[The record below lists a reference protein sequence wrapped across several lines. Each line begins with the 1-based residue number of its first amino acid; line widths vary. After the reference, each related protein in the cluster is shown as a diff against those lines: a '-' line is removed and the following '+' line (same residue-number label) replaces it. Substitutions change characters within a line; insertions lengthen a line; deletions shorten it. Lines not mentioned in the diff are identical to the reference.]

1 MVLDSRRVTVIN
13 RGRDLGTGDE
23 GKVTLF
29 SVTAVI
35 CHDVGSGDHMKK
47 MITIIEYVYLL

>member
-35 CHDVGSGDHMKK
+35 CHDVGSDHMKK